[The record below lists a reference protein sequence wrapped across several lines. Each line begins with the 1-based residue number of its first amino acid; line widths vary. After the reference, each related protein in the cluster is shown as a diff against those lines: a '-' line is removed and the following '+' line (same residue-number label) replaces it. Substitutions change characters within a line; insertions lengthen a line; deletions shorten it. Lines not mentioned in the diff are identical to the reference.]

1 MQTDSLIQTVRTFA
15 EREGSGH
22 GYRATPIDGLGVM
35 ISSKPTSIE
44 AVLYEPLVCLI
55 LQGQKET
62 AAGTQSVTFG
72 AGETLI
78 VSHELPVL
86 SRVTKASAKSPY
98 IALIL
103 RLDLRVVRSLF
114 DELSDTEL
122 HCENSRALDVGSADA
137 RLVDAM
143 GRLFELIDRPV
154 EAKVMQ
160 PLLLR
165 EIHFRLLLARH
176 GAMLRQ
182 LLSRGSHADRIAK
195 VINRIKAKLSASHAV
210 PELARIAGMSA
221 SSFHEHFK
229 RVTGMT
235 PRQYQKDLRLLES
248 RRLLLEGAISVAGV
262 AYEVGYESP
271 TQFSREY
278 SRKFDVPPSADLRS
292 GP

>member
-1 MQTDSLIQTVRTFA
+1 MQIDSLIQAVRAFA
-15 EREGSGH
+15 EQHSSNY
-22 GYRATPIDGLGVM
+22 GYCSTSIDGLGVM
-35 ISSKPTSIE
+35 ISSRPTPIE

-55 LQGQKET
+55 LQGRKET
-62 AAGTQSVTFG
+62 TAGTQSVTFG

-86 SRVTKASAKSPY
+86 SRVTKASPRSPY
-98 IALIL
+98 VALIL

-114 DELSDTEL
+114 DELGDTEL
-122 HCENSRALDVGSADA
+122 RSEDSRALGIGAADA
-137 RLVDAM
+137 PLVDAM
-143 GRLFELIDRPV
+143 GRLFDLIDRPV
-154 EAKVMQ
+154 EARVMQ

-182 LLSRGSHADRIAK
+182 LLARGSHADRIAK
-195 VINRIKAKLSASHAV
+195 VTNRIKAELGKNHAV
-210 PELARIAGMSA
+210 PELAKIAGMSA

-229 RVTGMT
+229 TVTGMT

-248 RRLLLEGAISVAGV
+248 RRLLLEGASSVAGV
-262 AYEVGYESP
+262 AREVGYESP

-278 SRKFDVPPSADLRS
+278 SRKFNVPPSATLR
-292 GP
+292 GAT